1 MIQLQKVRFF
11 LEKDYDKES
20 KIFVKKI
27 MAQKDISF
35 VDLTKKLNEAGFNYS
50 EAAVRQKI
58 SRGRFDFAFALQ
70 ICDILECKIDVIY

>member
-1 MIQLQKVRFF
+1 M
-11 LEKDYDKES
+11 EKDFDKES
-20 KIFVKKI
+20 KIFIKKI

-35 VDLTKKLNEAGFNYS
+35 VDLTKKLNDAGFIYS

-70 ICDILECKIDVIY
+70 ICDILDCNIEVIYKD

>member
-35 VDLTKKLNEAGFNYS
+35 VELTKKLNEAGFNYS